1 MLRKLRKIRRAIR
14 LSNHQ
19 RKLNDL
25 AHIEWA
31 NSLLLKDYPL

>member
-14 LSNHQ
+14 LSNLQ
-19 RKLNDL
+19 RKANDR

-31 NSLLLKDYPL
+31 NSLLRKDYPL